1 MITMIT
7 GRGNGK
13 SLMIEVANG
22 NPGCL
27 QFLMELCNLPN
38 GIETILM
45 LKKYGLVGSRAYQLW
60 NDCCDRNAELA
71 AEILEA
77 TEMGKLTKEEL
88 FHNIDQPYGLKFDIE
103 EIRQR
108 EPIRKEG
115 YLMKKHGMMIM
126 GKVPEGACPECAM
139 VHDPAMPHN
148 QQSLAYQYHF
158 YDQNGRWPTWADA
171 MAHCTEDVKEQW
183 IAALKERGIEVE

>member
-13 SLMIEVANG
+13 SLMIEVAQG
-22 NPGCL
+22 NPGYL
-27 QFLMELCNLPN
+27 QFLMELCKLSN
-38 GIETILM
+38 GIETILR
-45 LKKYGLVGSRAYQLW
+45 LWKYGLKGSRAYQLW

-88 FHNIDQPYGLKFDIE
+88 LHNIDQPRGLKFDIE

-108 EPIRKEG
+108 EPIRK
-115 YLMKKHGMMIM
+115 
-126 GKVPEGACPECAM
+126 
-139 VHDPAMPHN
+139 
-148 QQSLAYQYHF
+148 
-158 YDQNGRWPTWADA
+158 
-171 MAHCTEDVKEQW
+171 
-183 IAALKERGIEVE
+183 RGIKI

>member
-13 SLMIEVANG
+13 SLMIEIAQG

-27 QFLMELCNLPN
+27 QFLMELCKLPN
-38 GIETILM
+38 GIEAILR
-45 LKKYGLVGSRAYQLW
+45 LWKYGIKGSRAYQLW
-60 NDCCDRNAELA
+60 NDCCGRNAALA

-77 TEMGKLTKEEL
+77 TDMEKLTEEEL
-88 FHNIDQPYGLKFDIE
+88 FHNIDQPRGLKFDIE

-108 EPIRKEG
+108 VPIRKEG

-126 GKVPEGACPECAM
+126 GRVPEGACPMCA
-139 VHDPAMPHN
+139 VKHDPSFPHN
-148 QQSLAYQYHF
+148 LQSLAYQYKF
-158 YDQNGRWPTWADA
+158 YDQEGRWPTWEDA
-171 MAHCTEDVKEQW
+171 MAHCTPEMQQEWKE
-183 IAALKERGIEVE
+183 ALRERGVKI